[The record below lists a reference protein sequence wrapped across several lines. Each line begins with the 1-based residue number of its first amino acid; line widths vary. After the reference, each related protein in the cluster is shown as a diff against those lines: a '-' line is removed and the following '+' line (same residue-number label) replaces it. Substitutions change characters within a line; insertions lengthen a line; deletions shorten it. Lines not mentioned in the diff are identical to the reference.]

1 MKIFNMVLFSWPH
14 LKPDPDLGQAG
25 GYPLSNEHFDPV
37 KGNSMLDEYLEEI
50 QLCDRLG
57 YDGVCLQEHHGNGA
71 YSAFTANTHVTAA
84 AMSRIT
90 ENLKIAIM
98 GTCIPLHNPVTVA
111 EDLAILDHL
120 TKGRLIWGALR
131 GTPGEYLS
139 YGINPVES
147 QPRFREAFDLIV
159 KALTTVGTFDYDGQ
173 YYRVRDCSIW
183 PRPLQAPPRI
193 WMACNSTDT
202 LEFALGRGAYVVTGI
217 FGNAHTGSLYQRSRD
232 ITAARGFRLPDD
244 WDEWFGGISLIYV
257 DETDEKARAAVR
269 ESLKRYQLALSLFDT
284 SLVTM
289 IPGYRSVPGLQ
300 AFLEQTRAGQTTDLT
315 ELSLEEGIENGI
327 FLMGSPDSVVEQL
340 KRKKEESKVNVVMGF
355 MRFGGMPKEQAFS
368 SIELFAEEVLPKV
381 RDI

>member
-14 LKPDPDLGQAG
+14 LKPDPDLGKAG
-25 GYPLSNEHFDPV
+25 SYPLSNEHFDPV
-37 KGNSMLDEYLEEI
+37 KGNNMLDEYLEEV

-84 AMSRIT
+84 ALSRIT

-147 QPRFREAFDLIV
+147 QGRFREAFDLIV

-183 PRPLQAPPRI
+183 PRPLQVPPKI
-193 WMACNSTDT
+193 WMACSSTET
-202 LEFALGRGAYVVTGI
+202 LEFALSRGAYVVTGI
-217 FGNAHTGSLYQRSRD
+217 VDNGLAGSLYQRSRD
-232 ITAARGFRLPDD
+232 ITTAEGFDLPDD
-244 WDEWFGGISLIYV
+244 WDDWFGGISLIYV
-257 DETDEKARAAVR
+257 DESDSKARLAVR
-269 ESLKRYQLALSLFDT
+269 KHLKEYQQALSIFDT
-284 SLVTM
+284 SIVTLV
-289 IPGYRSVPGLQ
+289 PGYRSTAGLQ
-300 AFLEQTRAGQTTDLT
+300 TFLEQYRAGQARDVS
-315 ELSLEEGIENGI
+315 ELSLEEGIEKGI
-327 FLMGSPDSVVEQL
+327 FLFGSPDTVVEQL
-340 KRKKEESKVNVVMGF
+340 KRKKEESGINVVMSF
-355 MRFGGMPKEQAFS
+355 MRFGAMPKQKAFS
-368 SIELFAEEVLPKV
+368 SIELFAEEVLPKI
-381 RDI
+381 RDF